1 MDSKDEFVHS
11 YPKPLDAPW
20 KENWYFNFID
30 RPNRAWG
37 IHHISLMRDLQKGRF
52 SAFHVVDDEILMHSN
67 LIEIDDD
74 LMELTDGR
82 LRVEFVEP
90 FKRFRLSF
98 DGPQHQVELDF
109 EARFDVFD
117 YAMARPSRPG
127 KEKPFVLN
135 HYEQALFARGRIRK
149 DGRSRPIEC
158 FGHRD
163 HSWGYR
169 NESKI
174 SKWNWAAIQMQD
186 RTVNLSKVVIQ
197 EAFLASGFVSN
208 RTGNTRI
215 VGVTID
221 QTDFEN
227 DVPVSSVFT
236 AEDQAGKTW
245 RFRSEKFSGLYLP
258 MEGRPGGV
266 VVHENFAEYT
276 DLDTGEKGIGID
288 EYLINPLSAG

>member
-1 MDSKDEFVHS
+1 
-11 YPKPLDAPW
+11 
-20 KENWYFNFID
+20 
-30 RPNRAWG
+30 
-37 IHHISLMRDLQKGRF
+37 MR
-52 SAFHVVDDEILMHSN
+52 
-67 LIEIDDD
+67 
-74 LMELTDGR
+74 
-82 LRVEFVEP
+82 
-90 FKRFRLSF
+90 
-98 DGPQHQVELDF
+98 
-109 EARFDVFD
+109 
-117 YAMARPSRPG
+117 
-127 KEKPFVLN
+127 
-135 HYEQALFARGRIRK
+135 
-149 DGRSRPIEC
+149 
-158 FGHRD
+158 
-163 HSWGYR
+163 
-169 NESKI
+169 
-174 SKWNWAAIQMQD
+174 D

-227 DVPVSSVFT
+227 DAPVSSVFT

-276 DLDTGEKGIGID
+276 DLDTGEIGIGID